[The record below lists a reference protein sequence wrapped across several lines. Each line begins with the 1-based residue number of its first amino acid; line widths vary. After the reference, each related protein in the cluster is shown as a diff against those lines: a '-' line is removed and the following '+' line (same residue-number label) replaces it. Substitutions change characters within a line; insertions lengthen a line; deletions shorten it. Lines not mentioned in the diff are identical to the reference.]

1 MSTTQPSVQTD
12 PLLEVRDL
20 RKYYPVQ
27 NSAFR
32 SRQGQIRAVD
42 GVSFQIQDGE
52 TLGLVGESGC
62 GKTTLARC
70 LLRAIEPTSGEI
82 LFRSSDGS
90 VVDLATLHQRELRPI
105 RRDIQL
111 IFQNPFTSLNPR
123 MNLLDIVGEPL
134 LVNGVK
140 DRDERVEQVIALLRL
155 VGMSS
160 EDLLR
165 FPHAFSGG
173 QRQRIGIARALAL
186 KPRLVVADEP
196 VAALDVS
203 IQAQV
208 LNLMLDLQQ
217 QFRLTYLF
225 VAHDLS
231 VIRYIC
237 DRVAVMYLGRL
248 VEMGRTEDVFR
259 SPQHPYTAALLSAV
273 LEPDPSLRGRLT
285 VLPGEVPSPANPP
298 AGCHFNPRCPHA
310 VDKCLSEPPEL
321 EKVPSGGLAACHRI
335 QELSLDGIG

>member
-310 VDKCLSEPPEL
+310 VDKCLSESPEL